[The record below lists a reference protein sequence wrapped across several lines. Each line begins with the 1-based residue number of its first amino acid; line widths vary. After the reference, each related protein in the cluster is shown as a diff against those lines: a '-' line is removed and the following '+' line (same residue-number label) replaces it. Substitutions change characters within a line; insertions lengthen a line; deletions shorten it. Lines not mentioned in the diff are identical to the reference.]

1 LGGDE
6 MRRMLQAG
14 KSAILGLV
22 LCAVALGQS
31 ETSGTVLGTVL
42 DPSNAVVAGATV
54 TLRNPTAGFSQSV
67 STDSAGVFRFNAVPQ
82 NRYQIEVAAGGF
94 KPAQQAIDVSSSV
107 PVVVTITVEMT
118 AAHTSVEVTASAA
131 LIDTAPG
138 SHTNVDASAFLKL
151 PEVDPAVGLSSII
164 NYSTG
169 GTSSDANGFF
179 HPLGDHAQTSFVV
192 DGQPISD
199 QQSKIFSTQLP
210 PNAVQSMDIITGAP
224 DAQYGDKSSLVVN
237 ATTKSGLGA
246 RPFGSLE
253 AGWGSFGTWGENAAF
268 GFGSATWG
276 NFIAIDGIRTGR
288 FLDSPEFLPLHDIG
302 NNETVFD
309 RLDYQPGR
317 DSFHLNLFAVRN
329 WFQVPNSYDQ
339 LSQDQVQRVLTWNIA
354 PGFQHLFGTAT
365 LLTANLFIR
374 KDQVNYYSS
383 RNPLNDTPATE
394 SQNRF
399 LMNWGGKAD
408 VSRVQGHH
416 NLKFGAG
423 IQQTRLL
430 ENFALGITDPLF
442 NPVCLD
448 SNDNP
453 QALPGITSPGQ
464 CSAANP
470 AYHANPNLL
479 PGLVPYDLT
488 RGGRPFGF
496 HGADNINQY
505 AFYLMDDIR
514 LKHFTIN
521 IGVRDDQYNGLVSKN
536 GIQPRIGL
544 SYKLESDTVLR
555 IAYSRTFETPFN
567 ENLLLSSATG
577 AGGLAQTVFGAET
590 SVPIQPGFRNQFNTG
605 VQQKLGA
612 RLLFDGDYF
621 WKYTHNAYDFDVL
634 FNTPITFPIAWHN
647 SKIDGVTGRLSTT
660 NIHGLQAYVTFG
672 HTRARYFPPE
682 NGGLIFQGT
691 ANVGGVFR
699 IDHDQAFQQTTNV
712 RYQRAKSGPWASFIW
727 RYDSG
732 LTVTG
737 VPDVAAALKLTPAQ
751 QVDIGFSCDG
761 VFATLQSPIRTCAGN
776 GRSTLLTLPQTAAQN
791 NDHNPDRVKPRN
803 LFDIALG
810 TDNLLQSGDR
820 WRMTLQLTVT
830 NLTNRLALYNFLS
843 TFSGTHFV
851 APRTYQLSVGYI
863 F

>member
-1 LGGDE
+1 MYRRGKMAVLG
-6 MRRMLQAG
+6 
-14 KSAILGLV
+14 ILMCG
-22 LCAVALGQS
+22 AALGQS
-31 ETSGTVLGTVL
+31 ENSGTVMGTVL
-42 DPSNAVVAGATV
+42 DPSSAVVAGATI
-54 TLRNPTAGFSQSV
+54 TLRNAVTGFSQTAK
-67 STDSAGVFRFNAVPQ
+67 TDSAGVFRFNNVPQ
-82 NRYQIEVAAGGF
+82 NTYRVEVAADGF
-94 KPAQQAIDVSSSV
+94 QPAQQTAEVNSSV
-107 PVVVTITVEMT
+107 PVVLTMTVEMT
-118 AAHTSVEVTASAA
+118 AAHTSVDVTASAA

-138 SHTNVDASAFLKL
+138 SHTGVDSSAFLKL
-151 PEVDPAVGLSSII
+151 PEIDPAVGLSSII

-192 DGQPISD
+192 DGQTISD

-237 ATTKSGLGA
+237 ATTKSGLGT

-253 AGWGSFGTWGENAAF
+253 ASRSSFGGWGENATF

-288 FLDSPEFLPLHDIG
+288 FLDTPEFLPTHDIG
-302 NNETVFD
+302 NNETIFD
-309 RLDYQPGR
+309 RIDYQPGR

-339 LSQDQVQRVLTWNIA
+339 LLQDQKQRVLTWNVA

-365 LLTANLFIR
+365 LLTANLFVR
-374 KDQVNYYSS
+374 KDQVNYYNS

-399 LMNWGGKAD
+399 LMNLGGKAD

-416 NLKFGAG
+416 NLKFGAE

-430 ENFALGITDPLF
+430 ENFALGITDSAF

-448 SNDNP
+448 AAGN
-453 QALPGITSPGQ
+453 ALPAPGITNPAQ
-464 CSAANP
+464 CSAVNP
-470 AYHANPNLL
+470 TYHANPGLL

-488 RGGRPFGF
+488 RGGRPFNF
-496 HGADNINQY
+496 HGAHNIDQF
-505 AFYLMDDIR
+505 AFYALDDIR
-514 LKHFTIN
+514 LKYFTIN
-521 IGVRDDQYNGLVSKN
+521 IGLREDQYSALVLKN
-536 GIQPRIGL
+536 GIQPRLGL
-544 SYKLESDTVLR
+544 SYNLKSNTVLR
-555 IAYSRTFETPFN
+555 TAYSRTFETPFN

-577 AGGLAQTVFGAET
+577 AGGLAQTVFGARA
-590 SVPIQPGFRNQFNTG
+590 SIPIAPGFRNQFNTG
-605 VQQKLGA
+605 LQQKIGSH
-612 RLLFDGDYF
+612 LLFDGDYF

-647 SKIDGVTGRLSTT
+647 SKIDGLTGRLSTT
-660 NIHGLQAYVTFG
+660 TIHGFQAYTTFG

-699 IDHDQAFQQTTNV
+699 IDHDQAFQQTMNV
-712 RYQRAKSGPWASFIW
+712 RYQRGKNGPWASFIW

-737 VPDVAAALKLTPAQ
+737 VPDVAAALRLTPAQ

-761 VFATLQSPIRTCAGN
+761 VFATLQAPIRTCNGP
-776 GRSTLLTLPQTAAQN
+776 GRSTLLTLPQAGTEN
-791 NDHNPDRVKPRN
+791 NDHNPDRVRPRN
-803 LFDIALG
+803 LFDVAVG
-810 TDNLLQSGDR
+810 TDNLLHGGDR
-820 WRMTLQLTVT
+820 NRITVQLTVT
-830 NLTNRLALYNFLS
+830 NLANRVALYNFLS

-851 APRTYQLSVGYI
+851 PPRTWQLSLGYI

>member
-1 LGGDE
+1 MGFGLPRTGRQRDCGDAHPESHSLPALHPAAVGGHRWLGGDE

-192 DGQPISD
+192 YGQPISD

-399 LMNWGGKAD
+399 LMNWGGRPMYRACKAITTSSSAREFSKPGCWTT
-408 VSRVQGHH
+408 SRW
-416 NLKFGAG
+416 
-423 IQQTRLL
+423 
-430 ENFALGITDPLF
+430 
-442 NPVCLD
+442 
-448 SNDNP
+448 
-453 QALPGITSPGQ
+453 
-464 CSAANP
+464 
-470 AYHANPNLL
+470 
-479 PGLVPYDLT
+479 
-488 RGGRPFGF
+488 
-496 HGADNINQY
+496 
-505 AFYLMDDIR
+505 
-514 LKHFTIN
+514 
-521 IGVRDDQYNGLVSKN
+521 
-536 GIQPRIGL
+536 
-544 SYKLESDTVLR
+544 VLR
-555 IAYSRTFETPFN
+555 ILCSTQFVWIQTITLRPCRESPAPASAARRTPPIMRTR
-567 ENLLLSSATG
+567 
-577 AGGLAQTVFGAET
+577 T
-590 SVPIQPGFRNQFNTG
+590 SCRG
-605 VQQKLGA
+605 
-612 RLLFDGDYF
+612 
-621 WKYTHNAYDFDVL
+621 W
-634 FNTPITFPIAWHN
+634 
-647 SKIDGVTGRLSTT
+647 S
-660 NIHGLQAYVTFG
+660 
-672 HTRARYFPPE
+672 HT
-682 NGGLIFQGT
+682 I
-691 ANVGGVFR
+691 
-699 IDHDQAFQQTTNV
+699 
-712 RYQRAKSGPWASFIW
+712 
-727 RYDSG
+727 
-732 LTVTG
+732 
-737 VPDVAAALKLTPAQ
+737 
-751 QVDIGFSCDG
+751 
-761 VFATLQSPIRTCAGN
+761 
-776 GRSTLLTLPQTAAQN
+776 
-791 NDHNPDRVKPRN
+791 
-803 LFDIALG
+803 
-810 TDNLLQSGDR
+810 
-820 WRMTLQLTVT
+820 
-830 NLTNRLALYNFLS
+830 
-843 TFSGTHFV
+843 
-851 APRTYQLSVGYI
+851 
-863 F
+863 